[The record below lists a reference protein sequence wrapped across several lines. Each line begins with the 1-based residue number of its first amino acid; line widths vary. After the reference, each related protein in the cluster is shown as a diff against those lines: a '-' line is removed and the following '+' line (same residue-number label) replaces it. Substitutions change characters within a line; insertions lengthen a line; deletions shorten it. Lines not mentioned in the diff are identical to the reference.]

1 MDKQTRLSLFP
12 EDVEKRQNPV
22 CHFVTPLDGNMD
34 TEVHRPT
41 EVSLFGVSFDYTNH
55 FFFFKSEGHFLGG
68 VLGDSS
74 NLGIDYL
81 DYISWYLVFP
91 LPRQ

>member
-41 EVSLFGVSFDYTNH
+41 EVSLFGVF
-55 FFFFKSEGHFLGG
+55 
-68 VLGDSS
+68 
-74 NLGIDYL
+74 
-81 DYISWYLVFP
+81 
-91 LPRQ
+91 